1 MNKRG
6 HVSIDPVTLDPEER
20 EDEIEIVIPYVEPE
34 VTLAVLQR
42 AASLT
47 TGLQARIKLVAV
59 HTISYSHN
67 GDCSTATHAF
77 LVSQLM
83 ELSGACKL
91 PVTAQVVLARSREDG
106 LRYALTAGSTVLV
119 GSRKRLWQTGEE
131 RLAQALA
138 IEGHKVALVHVEV
151 K

>member
-1 MNKRG
+1 MSNRG

-20 EDEIEIVIPYVEPE
+20 QDEIEIVIPYLDPE
-34 VTLAVLQR
+34 VTLALLRR

-47 TGLQARIKLVAV
+47 AGLQARIKLVAV
-59 HTISYSHN
+59 HTISYSHD
-67 GDCSTATHAF
+67 GDCSTARHAF

-91 PVTAQVVLARSREDG
+91 PVAAEVVLARSREDG

-119 GSRKRLWQTGEE
+119 GSRKRPWQTGEE
-131 RLAQALA
+131 RLARSLA
-138 IEGHKVALVHVEV
+138 SAGHKVALVHVEV